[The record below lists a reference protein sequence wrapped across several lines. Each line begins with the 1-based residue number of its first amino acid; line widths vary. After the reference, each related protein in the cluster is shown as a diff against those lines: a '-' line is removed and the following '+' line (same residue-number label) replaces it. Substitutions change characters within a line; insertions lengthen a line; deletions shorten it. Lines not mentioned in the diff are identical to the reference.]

1 MTVQLGFQYVNRD
14 GTYNEAG
21 IEVIRALERA
31 VEALQEQV
39 AQLEAAQEAE

>member
-31 VEALQEQV
+31 VEALQEKV
-39 AQLEAAQEAE
+39 KQLEEEAE